1 VRTDELDYDLPAE
14 LIAQEFAPERDG
26 SRLLVYRRATGSL
39 EHRRFSELLSLLD
52 PDDLVVANTTRVVPG
67 RLHARRSSGG
77 AVELLLLEELADGE
91 WEALARPSRRLR
103 EGEILRVGDELAIEL
118 IELVGAGRWRVRVP
132 LTGAALVD
140 SLARLGELP
149 LPPYV
154 RGAIADASR
163 YQTVYAERAGSAAAP
178 TAGLHFTPEL
188 WSALAAYCEVVG
200 VELRIGLDTFRPVAV
215 DELDEHAIHSEAYAV
230 APDVR
235 ARIDAARNDGRRV
248 VCIGTTALRVVETVA
263 DPHAP
268 DTGRTSLFVTPG
280 YRFRTVGALL
290 TNFHLPR
297 STLLALVMAFAGV
310 AETRRIYAEA
320 IAERYR
326 FFSLGDA
333 TLIL

>member
-1 VRTDELDYDLPAE
+1 
-14 LIAQEFAPERDG
+14 
-26 SRLLVYRRATGSL
+26 
-39 EHRRFSELLSLLD
+39 
-52 PDDLVVANTTRVVPG
+52 
-67 RLHARRSSGG
+67 
-77 AVELLLLEELADGE
+77 
-91 WEALARPSRRLR
+91 
-103 EGEILRVGDELAIEL
+103 
-118 IELVGAGRWRVRVP
+118 
-132 LTGAALVD
+132 
-140 SLARLGELP
+140 
-149 LPPYV
+149 
-154 RGAIADASR
+154 
-163 YQTVYAERAGSAAAP
+163 
-178 TAGLHFTPEL
+178 
-188 WSALAAYCEVVG
+188 VVG

>member
-26 SRLLVYRRATGSL
+26 SRLLVYRRHTDSL
-39 EHRRFSELLSLLD
+39 EHHRFSELVSLLD
-52 PDDLVVANTTRVVPG
+52 PSDLVVANTTRVVPG
-67 RLHARRSSGG
+67 RLHARRASGG
-77 AVELLLLEELADGE
+77 AVELLLLEELPGGD

-103 EGEILRVGDELAIEL
+103 EGEILLVGGELAVEL
-118 IELVGAGRWRVRVP
+118 IELVGAGRWRVRMP
-132 LTGAALVD
+132 LGGAAL
-140 SLARLGELP
+140 SEALERLGELP

-154 RGAIADASR
+154 RAAIADTSR
-163 YQTVYAERAGSAAAP
+163 YQTVYAVEPGSAAAP

-188 WSALAAYCEVVG
+188 WGALGARCEVVG

-215 DELDEHAIHSEAYAV
+215 DDLDEHAIHSESYAISP
-230 APDVR
+230 AVR
-235 ARIDAARNDGRRV
+235 ARLDAARADGRRI
-248 VCIGTTALRVVETVA
+248 VCVGTTALRVVETVA

-280 YRFRTVGALL
+280 YRFRAVGALL
-290 TNFHLPR
+290 TNLHLPR

-310 AETRRIYAEA
+310 RETRRIYAEA

>member
-14 LIAQEFAPERDG
+14 LIAQEFAPQRDG
-26 SRLLVYRRATGSL
+26 SRLLVYRRDSGSL
-39 EHRRFSELLSLLD
+39 EHHRFSELVSLLD
-52 PDDLVVANTTRVVPG
+52 PSDLVVANTTRVVPG
-67 RLHARRSSGG
+67 RLRARRASGG
-77 AVELLLLEELADGE
+77 AVELLLLEELPGGD

-103 EGEILRVGDELAIEL
+103 EGEILLVRGELAVEL
-118 IELVGAGRWRVRVP
+118 VELVGAGRW
-132 LTGAALVD
+132 
-140 SLARLGELP
+140 LARLGELP

-154 RGAIADASR
+154 RAAIADTSR
-163 YQTVYAERAGSAAAP
+163 YQTVYAVEPGSAAAP
-178 TAGLHFTPEL
+178 TAGLHFTPDL
-188 WSALAAYCEVVG
+188 WRALGARCEVVG

-215 DELDEHAIHSEAYAV
+215 DDLDEHAIHSEAYAIS
-230 APDVR
+230 PEVR
-235 ARIDAARNDGRRV
+235 ARLDAARAAGRRI
-248 VCIGTTALRVVETVA
+248 VCVGTTALRVVETVA

-280 YRFRTVGALL
+280 YRFRAVGALL
-290 TNFHLPR
+290 TNLHLPR

-310 AETRRIYAEA
+310 GETRRIYAEA